1 MRKRTFLG
9 LSLGLGV
16 GSLTGGLSQAAPKGF
31 AGRGE
36 ILWDSYGV
44 PHIYGK
50 DEAAIFYG
58 FGWAQAQNHGDIVIH
73 LYGEARGRAAEYWG
87 ESFADS
93 DRWLLAN
100 DVPRRAASWYRA
112 ETAQFRANLD
122 AFAEG
127 INAYAKAHPDKID
140 PAVKV
145 VLPVNGVDVVAHAH
159 RLMNYIYIAPRE
171 KTFGGGNPAA
181 NAGSNAWAVAPKKSA
196 SGNTMLLANPH
207 LPWPTSYF
215 TYFEA
220 DLNGPGGFR
229 LYGATQVGLPVLR
242 FAFNERMG
250 FTNTVN
256 TLLGST
262 NYELKLA
269 DGGYVFDGKVLPF
282 QTRQTSLKIKGADG
296 TLRTETL
303 AVRSS
308 VHGPVFERPDGK
320 TVALRVAGLDRPGG
334 LSQYWEMGKS
344 KSFAEFEK
352 ALRKLQVAKF
362 NIVYADKEGHI
373 QFLDN
378 GILPKHDPIPGV
390 RGDFA
395 FWNGL
400 VPGDTSATLW
410 TDILSYDDLPKVT
423 DPASGFVQNANDP
436 PWVSTWPQAIR
447 YEDFPAYVAP
457 NGPMTLRAQQSV
469 HLLAD
474 KDKLSFEDFVAHKH
488 SHHTLMADR
497 VLPDLIAAA
506 QNDPDPEVQAA
517 VALLK
522 GWDRETVADSRAA
535 LLFET
540 WAGKFA
546 PGSFL
551 GQANYKVKW
560 SPAAPITTPSGV
572 ADPAKAVELLK
583 AAIVEAKAKY
593 GAIDRPFGEVSRFA
607 IDDVNLPGN
616 GGFGNTG
623 LFRTITWGPLKDG
636 QRTPQHGETWVS
648 MVEFSTPIKAVGL
661 MSYGNASQAGSKHRA
676 DQLKHLSESTLRT
689 LWTTRAEVEQHLEA
703 RTPF

>member
-16 GSLTGGLSQAAPKGF
+16 GSLTSGLSQAAPKSF

-50 DEAAIFYG
+50 DDAAVFYG
-58 FGWAQAQNHGDIVIH
+58 FGWAQAQNHGDVVIH

-93 DRWLLAN
+93 DRWMLAN

-112 ETAQFRANLD
+112 ESAAFRANLD

-145 VLPVNGVDVVAHAH
+145 VLPVTGEDVMAHAH
-159 RLMNYIYIAPRE
+159 RLMQFIYIAPRE
-171 KTFGGGNPAA
+171 RTLGGANPAA
-181 NAGSNAWAVAPKKSA
+181 NAGSNAWAVAPSKSA
-196 SGNTMLLANPH
+196 SGHAMLLANPH

-220 DLNGPGGFR
+220 DLNGPGYQI
-229 LYGATQVGLPVLR
+229 YGATQVGLPVLR
-242 FAFNERMG
+242 FAFNQRMG

-269 DGGYVFDGKVLPF
+269 DGGYVFDSKVLPF
-282 QTRQTSLKIKGADG
+282 QTRQTSFKIKGADG

-303 AVRSS
+303 TIRSS
-308 VHGPVFERPDGK
+308 VHGPVFDRPDGK

-334 LSQYWEMGKS
+334 LSQYWEMGLS
-344 KSFAEFEK
+344 KSFAQFEK

-378 GILPKHDPIPGV
+378 GILPKHDK
-390 RGDFA
+390 GDLA
-395 FWNGL
+395 YWNGF

-447 YEDFPAYVAP
+447 YEDFPPYVAP
-457 NGPMTLRAQQSV
+457 NGPMSLRAQQST

-474 KDKLSFEDFVAHKH
+474 KAKLSFEDFVARKH

-522 GWDRETVADSRAA
+522 DWNRETTGDSRAA

-540 WAGKFA
+540 WAAKFS
-546 PGSFL
+546 PNNFL
-551 GQANYKVKW
+551 VQANYKVKW
-560 SPAAPITTPSGV
+560 SPADPISTPSGV

-583 AAIVEAKAKY
+583 AAIAEAKAKY

-607 IDDVNLPGN
+607 IDDVDLPGN

-636 QRTPQHGETWVS
+636 RRLPQHGETWVS

-661 MSYGNASQAGSKHRA
+661 MSYGNASQPGSKHRA
-676 DQLKHLSESTLRT
+676 DQLKHLSENTLRT
-689 LWTTRAEVEQHLEA
+689 LWTTRAEVEKNLEA
-703 RTPF
+703 RTPL

>member
-16 GSLTGGLSQAAPKGF
+16 GSLTSGLSQAASKGF

-58 FGWAQAQNHGDIVIH
+58 FGWAQAQNHGDVVIH

-100 DVPRRAASWYRA
+100 DVPRRAAAWYRT

-145 VLPVNGVDVVAHAH
+145 VLPVTGVDVVAHAH
-159 RLMNYIYIAPRE
+159 RLMQYIYIAPRE

-181 NAGSNAWAVAPKKSA
+181 NAGSNAWAVAPSKSA

-220 DLNGPGGFR
+220 DLNGPNGFR

-262 NYELKLA
+262 TYELKLS

-282 QTRQTSLKIKGADG
+282 QTRQTTLKIKGADG

-303 AVRSS
+303 TVRSS

-334 LSQYWEMGKS
+334 LSQYWEMGRS

-378 GILPKHDPIPGV
+378 GILPKHDK
-390 RGDFA
+390 GDLA
-395 FWNGL
+395 FWSGL

-447 YEDFPAYVAP
+447 YEDFPSYVAP

-474 KDKLSFEDFVAHKH
+474 KEKLSFEDFIAHKH

-506 QNDPDPEVQAA
+506 QSDPDPEVQAA

-540 WAGKFA
+540 WAAKFA
-546 PGSFL
+546 PGNFL

-560 SPAAPITTPSGV
+560 SPAQPISTPSGV
-572 ADPAKAVELLK
+572 ADPAKALELLK
-583 AAIVEAKAKY
+583 AAIVETKAKY

-661 MSYGNASQAGSKHRA
+661 MSYGNASQPGSKHRA